1 VGAEDGGG
9 IIEGRKHIGF
19 GDKTFSQILLNLFVS
34 WSLFPDDVEGMEVF

>member
-19 GDKTFSQILLNLFVS
+19 GDKTFSFVS